1 MTKTLTPK
9 QEDFLE
15 ALLGD
20 VEKPDQNLVKQI
32 KTDQIIA
39 NRFQPRKSFNE
50 ESLNEL
56 AESIKRH
63 GILSPIIVRE
73 ISLDSYEIVAGERRF
88 RAATK
93 NKLNEVPCIVESFEN
108 QDSLEVALIE
118 NLQREDLNPV
128 EEAQGYDRLNREFG
142 LTQEDISTFT
152 GKARS
157 TIANALRI
165 LNLPQEVL
173 VLISSGKIDK
183 GHAKVLLSLKN
194 PKDIISQA
202 KTISAQGISVSA
214 LSSSMRKKNKKP
226 NTDPDIQ
233 SLIEELSNNFGH
245 KVSINRKSKN
255 KGQIEITY
263 TNADEREIIIDKL
276 KTFNRD

>member
-1 MTKTLTPK
+1 MSDEGKMSK
-9 QEDFLE
+9 GLE

-20 VEKPDQNLVKQI
+20 VEKLNKNLVKNI
-32 KTDQIIA
+32 KTEQIIP

-56 AESIKRH
+56 ADSIKRH

-73 ISLDSYEIVAGERRF
+73 ISFDSYEIVAGERRF
-88 RAATK
+88 RAANK
-93 NKLNEVPCIVESFEN
+93 NNLTEVPCIIESFEN

-128 EEAQGYDRLNREFG
+128 EEAQGYDRLKREFG
-142 LTQEDISTFT
+142 LTQEDISSFT

-173 VLISSGKIDK
+173 DLISAGKIDR

-194 PKDIISQA
+194 TKDIISQA
-202 KTISAQGISVSA
+202 KTISTQGISVSA
-214 LSSSMRKKNKKP
+214 LNSSMRKKTKKS

-233 SLIEELSNNFGH
+233 SLIEELSNSFGH
-245 KVSINRKSKN
+245 RVCISQKSKN
-255 KGQIEITY
+255 KGQIEIIY
-263 TNADEREIIIDKL
+263 TNKDEREIIIDKL
-276 KTFNRD
+276 KTFKGD

>member
-1 MTKTLTPK
+1 MSDERKLSK
-9 QEDFLE
+9 SLE

-56 AESIKRH
+56 ADSIKRH

-128 EEAQGYDRLNREFG
+128 
-142 LTQEDISTFT
+142 
-152 GKARS
+152 
-157 TIANALRI
+157 
-165 LNLPQEVL
+165 
-173 VLISSGKIDK
+173 
-183 GHAKVLLSLKN
+183 
-194 PKDIISQA
+194 
-202 KTISAQGISVSA
+202 
-214 LSSSMRKKNKKP
+214 
-226 NTDPDIQ
+226 
-233 SLIEELSNNFGH
+233 
-245 KVSINRKSKN
+245 
-255 KGQIEITY
+255 
-263 TNADEREIIIDKL
+263 
-276 KTFNRD
+276 

>member
-1 MTKTLTPK
+1 MSDEGKMSK
-9 QEDFLE
+9 GLE

-20 VEKPDQNLVKQI
+20 VEKPNKNLVKNI
-32 KTDQIIA
+32 KTEQIIP

-56 AESIKRH
+56 ADSIKRH

-73 ISLDSYEIVAGERRF
+73 ISFDSYEIVAGERRF
-88 RAATK
+88 RAANK
-93 NKLNEVPCIVESFEN
+93 NNLTEVPCIIESFEN

-128 EEAQGYDRLNREFG
+128 EEAQGYDRLKREFG
-142 LTQEDISTFT
+142 LTQEDISSFT

-173 VLISSGKIDK
+173 DLISAGKIDR

-194 PKDIISQA
+194 TKDIISQA
-202 KTISAQGISVSA
+202 KTISTQGISVSA
-214 LSSSMRKKNKKP
+214 LNSSMRKKTKKS

-233 SLIEELSNNFGH
+233 SLIEELSNSFGH
-245 KVSINRKSKN
+245 RVCISQKSKN
-255 KGQIEITY
+255 KGQIEIIY
-263 TNADEREIIIDKL
+263 TNKDEREIIIDKL
-276 KTFNRD
+276 KTFKGD

>member
-1 MTKTLTPK
+1 MSDEGKMSK
-9 QEDFLE
+9 GLE

-20 VEKPDQNLVKQI
+20 VEKPNKNLVKNI
-32 KTDQIIA
+32 KTEQIIP

-56 AESIKRH
+56 ADSIKRH

-73 ISLDSYEIVAGERRF
+73 ISFDSYEIVAGERRF
-88 RAATK
+88 RAANK
-93 NKLNEVPCIVESFEN
+93 NKLTEVPCIVESFEN

-128 EEAQGYDRLNREFG
+128 EEAQGYDRLKREFG
-142 LTQEDISTFT
+142 LTQEDISSFT

-157 TIANALRI
+157 TIANAFRI

-173 VLISSGKIDK
+173 DLISAGKIDK

-194 PKDIISQA
+194 TKDIINQA
-202 KTISAQGISVSA
+202 KKISTQGISVNA
-214 LSSSMRKKNKKP
+214 LSASMRNKTKKS

-233 SLIEELSNNFGH
+233 SLMEELSNGFGH
-245 KVSINRKSKN
+245 RVNISQKSKN
-255 KGQIEITY
+255 KGQIEIIY
-263 TNADEREIIIDKL
+263 TNADERETIIDKL
-276 KTFNRD
+276 KTFKGD

>member
-1 MTKTLTPK
+1 MSDEGKMSK
-9 QEDFLE
+9 GLE

-20 VEKPDQNLVKQI
+20 VEKPNKSLVKNI
-32 KTDQIIA
+32 KTEQIIP

-56 AESIKRH
+56 ADSIKRH

-73 ISLDSYEIVAGERRF
+73 ISFDSYEIVAGERRF
-88 RAATK
+88 RAANK
-93 NKLNEVPCIVESFEN
+93 NNLTEVPCIIESFEN

-128 EEAQGYDRLNREFG
+128 EEAQGYDRLKREFG
-142 LTQEDISTFT
+142 LTQEDISSFT

-173 VLISSGKIDK
+173 DLISAGKIDR

-194 PKDIISQA
+194 TKDIIKQA
-202 KTISAQGISVSA
+202 KTISTQGISVSA
-214 LSSSMRKKNKKP
+214 LNSSMRKKTKKP

-233 SLIEELSNNFGH
+233 SLIEELSNSFGH
-245 KVSINRKSKN
+245 RVCISQKSKN
-255 KGQIEITY
+255 KGQIEIIY
-263 TNADEREIIIDKL
+263 TNTDEREIIIDKL
-276 KTFNRD
+276 KTFKGD

>member
-1 MTKTLTPK
+1 MSDERKLSK
-9 QEDFLE
+9 SLE

-56 AESIKRH
+56 ADSIKRH

-93 NKLNEVPCIVESFEN
+93 NKLNEVPCIVETFEN

-128 EEAQGYDRLNREFG
+128 EEAQGYDRLKREFG
-142 LTQEDISTFT
+142 LTQEDISSFT

-173 VLISSGKIDK
+173 DLISSGKIDK

-194 PKDIISQA
+194 PKDIINQA

-245 KVSINRKSKN
+245 KVSINQKSKN

-276 KTFNRD
+276 KTFNDD

>member
-1 MTKTLTPK
+1 MSDERKLSK
-9 QEDFLE
+9 GLE

-20 VEKPDQNLVKQI
+20 VEKPNQSLVKQI
-32 KTDQIIA
+32 KIEQIIA

-56 AESIKRH
+56 ADSIKRH

-128 EEAQGYDRLNREFG
+128 EEAQGYDRLKREFS
-142 LTQEDISTFT
+142 LTQED
-152 GKARS
+152 
-157 TIANALRI
+157 
-165 LNLPQEVL
+165 
-173 VLISSGKIDK
+173 
-183 GHAKVLLSLKN
+183 LLSL
-194 PKDIISQA
+194 IHISEPTRQ
-202 KTISAQGISVSA
+202 
-214 LSSSMRKKNKKP
+214 P
-226 NTDPDIQ
+226 
-233 SLIEELSNNFGH
+233 
-245 KVSINRKSKN
+245 
-255 KGQIEITY
+255 
-263 TNADEREIIIDKL
+263 
-276 KTFNRD
+276 

>member
-1 MTKTLTPK
+1 MSDERKLSK
-9 QEDFLE
+9 SLE

-20 VEKPDQNLVKQI
+20 VEKPNQNLVKKI
-32 KTDQIIA
+32 KIEQIIA

-56 AESIKRH
+56 ANSIKRH

-128 EEAQGYDRLNREFG
+128 EEAQGYDRLKREFG
-142 LTQEDISTFT
+142 LTQEDISSFT

-173 VLISSGKIDK
+173 DLISEGKIDK

-194 PKDIISQA
+194 TKDIISRA

-214 LSSSMRKKNKKP
+214 LSSLMRKKTKKY

-233 SLIEELSNNFGH
+233 PLIEELSNNFGH
-245 KVSINRKSKN
+245 RVSINQKSKN

-263 TNADEREIIIDKL
+263 TNTDEREIIIDKL
-276 KTFNRD
+276 KTFKGD

>member
-1 MTKTLTPK
+1 MSDERKLSK
-9 QEDFLE
+9 SLE

-56 AESIKRH
+56 ADSIKRH

-128 EEAQGYDRLNREFG
+128 EEAQGYDRLKREFG
-142 LTQEDISTFT
+142 LTQEDISSFT

-173 VLISSGKIDK
+173 DLISSGKIDK

-194 PKDIISQA
+194 PKDIINQA

-245 KVSINRKSKN
+245 KVSINQKSKN

-276 KTFNRD
+276 KTFNDD

>member
-1 MTKTLTPK
+1 MSDEGKMSK
-9 QEDFLE
+9 GLE

-20 VEKPDQNLVKQI
+20 VEKPNKNLVKNI
-32 KTDQIIA
+32 KTEQIIP

-56 AESIKRH
+56 ADSIKRH

-73 ISLDSYEIVAGERRF
+73 ISFDSYEIVAGERRF
-88 RAATK
+88 RAANK
-93 NKLNEVPCIVESFEN
+93 NNLTEVPCIIESFEN

-128 EEAQGYDRLNREFG
+128 EEAQGYDRLKREFG
-142 LTQEDISTFT
+142 LTQEDISSFT

-157 TIANALRI
+157 TIANAFRI

-173 VLISSGKIDK
+173 DLISAGKIDK

-194 PKDIISQA
+194 TKDIINQA
-202 KTISAQGISVSA
+202 KKISTQGITVNA
-214 LSSSMRKKNKKP
+214 LSSSMREKTKKS

-233 SLIEELSNNFGH
+233 SLMEELSNGFGH
-245 KVSINRKSKN
+245 RVSISQKSKN
-255 KGQIEITY
+255 KGQIEIIY

-276 KTFNRD
+276 KTFKGD

>member
-1 MTKTLTPK
+1 MSDEKKLSK
-9 QEDFLE
+9 GLE

-20 VEKPDQNLVKQI
+20 VEKPNQNLVKQI

-56 AESIKRH
+56 ADSIKRH

-128 EEAQGYDRLNREFG
+128 EEAQGYDRLKREFG

-165 LNLPQEVL
+165 LKLPQEVL
-173 VLISSGKIDK
+173 DLISSGKIDK

-245 KVSINRKSKN
+245 KVSINQKSKN

-263 TNADEREIIIDKL
+263 TNADEREVIIDKL
-276 KTFNRD
+276 KTFNGD

>member
-1 MTKTLTPK
+1 MSDEGKMSK
-9 QEDFLE
+9 GLE

-20 VEKPDQNLVKQI
+20 VEKPNKSLVKNI
-32 KTDQIIA
+32 KTEQIIP

-56 AESIKRH
+56 ADSIKRH

-73 ISLDSYEIVAGERRF
+73 ISFDSYEIVAGERRF
-88 RAATK
+88 RAANK
-93 NKLNEVPCIVESFEN
+93 NNLTEVPCIIESFEN

-128 EEAQGYDRLNREFG
+128 EEAQGYDRLKREFG
-142 LTQEDISTFT
+142 LTQEDISSFT

-173 VLISSGKIDK
+173 DLISAGKIDR

-194 PKDIISQA
+194 TKDIINQA
-202 KTISAQGISVSA
+202 KTISTQGISVSA
-214 LSSSMRKKNKKP
+214 LNSSMRKKTKKS

-233 SLIEELSNNFGH
+233 SLIEELSNSFGH
-245 KVSINRKSKN
+245 RVCISQKSKN
-255 KGQIEITY
+255 KGQIEIIY
-263 TNADEREIIIDKL
+263 TNTDEREIIIDKL
-276 KTFNRD
+276 KTFKGD

>member
-1 MTKTLTPK
+1 MSDERKLSK
-9 QEDFLE
+9 SLE

-56 AESIKRH
+56 ADSIKRH

-128 EEAQGYDRLNREFG
+128 EEAQGYDRLKREFG
-142 LTQEDISTFT
+142 LTQEDISSFT

-173 VLISSGKIDK
+173 DLISSGKIDK

-194 PKDIISQA
+194 PKDIINQA

-214 LSSSMRKKNKKP
+214 LSSSMRKKTKKP

-245 KVSINRKSKN
+245 KVSINQKSKN
-255 KGQIEITY
+255 KG
-263 TNADEREIIIDKL
+263 K
-276 KTFNRD
+276 

>member
-1 MTKTLTPK
+1 MSDERKLSK
-9 QEDFLE
+9 SLE

-56 AESIKRH
+56 ADSIKRH

-73 ISLDSYEIVAGERRF
+73 ISLNSYEIVAGERRF

-118 NLQREDLNPV
+118 NL
-128 EEAQGYDRLNREFG
+128 
-142 LTQEDISTFT
+142 
-152 GKARS
+152 
-157 TIANALRI
+157 
-165 LNLPQEVL
+165 
-173 VLISSGKIDK
+173 
-183 GHAKVLLSLKN
+183 
-194 PKDIISQA
+194 
-202 KTISAQGISVSA
+202 
-214 LSSSMRKKNKKP
+214 
-226 NTDPDIQ
+226 
-233 SLIEELSNNFGH
+233 SLIH
-245 KVSINRKSKN
+245 I
-255 KGQIEITY
+255 
-263 TNADEREIIIDKL
+263 
-276 KTFNRD
+276 

>member
-1 MTKTLTPK
+1 MSDERKLSK
-9 QEDFLE
+9 SLE
-15 ALLGD
+15 VLLGD

-56 AESIKRH
+56 ADSIKRH

-93 NKLNEVPCIVESFEN
+93 NKLNEVPCIVETFEN

-128 EEAQGYDRLNREFG
+128 EEAQGYDRLKREFG
-142 LTQEDISTFT
+142 LTQEDISSFT

-173 VLISSGKIDK
+173 DLISSGKIDK

-194 PKDIISQA
+194 PKDIINQA

-245 KVSINRKSKN
+245 KVSINQKSKN

-276 KTFNRD
+276 KTFNDD

>member
-1 MTKTLTPK
+1 MSDERKLSK
-9 QEDFLE
+9 SLE

-56 AESIKRH
+56 ADSINRH

-118 NLQREDLNPV
+118 NLQRC
-128 EEAQGYDRLNREFG
+128 
-142 LTQEDISTFT
+142 
-152 GKARS
+152 
-157 TIANALRI
+157 
-165 LNLPQEVL
+165 
-173 VLISSGKIDK
+173 
-183 GHAKVLLSLKN
+183 LL
-194 PKDIISQA
+194 
-202 KTISAQGISVSA
+202 
-214 LSSSMRKKNKKP
+214 
-226 NTDPDIQ
+226 
-233 SLIEELSNNFGH
+233 
-245 KVSINRKSKN
+245 
-255 KGQIEITY
+255 Y
-263 TNADEREIIIDKL
+263 TSPSP
-276 KTFNRD
+276 RDQ

>member
-1 MTKTLTPK
+1 MSDERKLSK
-9 QEDFLE
+9 SLE

-56 AESIKRH
+56 ADSIKRH

-88 RAATK
+88 RAATR

-128 EEAQGYDRLNREFG
+128 EEAQGYDRLKREFG
-142 LTQEDISTFT
+142 LTQEDISSFT

-173 VLISSGKIDK
+173 DLISSGKIDK

-202 KTISAQGISVSA
+202 KTISAQGMSVSA
-214 LSSSMRKKNKKP
+214 LSSSMRKKTKKP

-245 KVSINRKSKN
+245 KVSINQKSKN

-276 KTFNRD
+276 KTFNDD

>member
-1 MTKTLTPK
+1 MSDERRLSKS
-9 QEDFLE
+9 LE

-56 AESIKRH
+56 ADSIKRH

-128 EEAQGYDRLNREFG
+128 EEAQGYDRLKREFG
-142 LTQEDISTFT
+142 LTQEDISSFT

-173 VLISSGKIDK
+173 DLISSGKIDK

-194 PKDIISQA
+194 PKDIINQA

-245 KVSINRKSKN
+245 KVSINQKSKN

-276 KTFNRD
+276 KTFNDD

>member
-1 MTKTLTPK
+1 MSDERKLSK
-9 QEDFLE
+9 SLE

-56 AESIKRH
+56 ADSIKRH

-73 ISLDSYEIVAGERRF
+73 ISLDSYEIVAGERWF

-118 NLQREDLNPV
+118 NLHREALNPV
-128 EEAQGYDRLNREFG
+128 EEAPGYARLKRELG
-142 LTQEDISTFT
+142 
-152 GKARS
+152 
-157 TIANALRI
+157 
-165 LNLPQEVL
+165 
-173 VLISSGKIDK
+173 
-183 GHAKVLLSLKN
+183 
-194 PKDIISQA
+194 
-202 KTISAQGISVSA
+202 
-214 LSSSMRKKNKKP
+214 
-226 NTDPDIQ
+226 
-233 SLIEELSNNFGH
+233 
-245 KVSINRKSKN
+245 
-255 KGQIEITY
+255 
-263 TNADEREIIIDKL
+263 
-276 KTFNRD
+276 

>member
-1 MTKTLTPK
+1 MSDEGKMSK
-9 QEDFLE
+9 GLE

-20 VEKPDQNLVKQI
+20 VEKPNKNLVKNI
-32 KTDQIIA
+32 KTEQIIP

-56 AESIKRH
+56 ADSIKRH

-73 ISLDSYEIVAGERRF
+73 ISFDSYEIVAGERRF
-88 RAATK
+88 RAANK
-93 NKLNEVPCIVESFEN
+93 NNLTEVPCIIESFEN

-128 EEAQGYDRLNREFG
+128 EEAQGYDRLKREFG
-142 LTQEDISTFT
+142 LTQEDISSFT

-173 VLISSGKIDK
+173 DLISAGKIDR

-194 PKDIISQA
+194 TKDIINQA
-202 KTISAQGISVSA
+202 KRISTQGISVSA
-214 LSSSMRKKNKKP
+214 LNSSMRKKTKKS

-233 SLIEELSNNFGH
+233 SLIEELSNSFGH
-245 KVSINRKSKN
+245 RVCISQKSKN
-255 KGQIEITY
+255 KGQIEIIY
-263 TNADEREIIIDKL
+263 TNTDEREIIIDKL
-276 KTFNRD
+276 KTFKGD

>member
-1 MTKTLTPK
+1 MSDEGKMSK
-9 QEDFLE
+9 GLE

-20 VEKPDQNLVKQI
+20 VEKPNKNLVKNI
-32 KTDQIIA
+32 KTEQIIP

-56 AESIKRH
+56 ADSIKRH

-73 ISLDSYEIVAGERRF
+73 ISFDSYEIVAGERRF
-88 RAATK
+88 RAANK
-93 NKLNEVPCIVESFEN
+93 NNLTEVPCIIESFEN

-128 EEAQGYDRLNREFG
+128 EEAQGYDRLKREFG
-142 LTQEDISTFT
+142 LTQEDISSFT

-165 LNLPQEVL
+165 LNLPQQVL
-173 VLISSGKIDK
+173 DLISAGKIDR

-194 PKDIISQA
+194 TKDIISQA
-202 KTISAQGISVSA
+202 KTISTQGISVSA
-214 LSSSMRKKNKKP
+214 LNSSMRKKTKKS

-233 SLIEELSNNFGH
+233 SLIEELSNSFGH
-245 KVSINRKSKN
+245 RVCISQKSKN
-255 KGQIEITY
+255 KGQIEIIY
-263 TNADEREIIIDKL
+263 TNKDEREIIIDKL
-276 KTFNRD
+276 KTFKGD

>member
-1 MTKTLTPK
+1 M
-9 QEDFLE
+9 
-15 ALLGD
+15 
-20 VEKPDQNLVKQI
+20 
-32 KTDQIIA
+32 
-39 NRFQPRKSFNE
+39 
-50 ESLNEL
+50 
-56 AESIKRH
+56 
-63 GILSPIIVRE
+63 
-73 ISLDSYEIVAGERRF
+73 
-88 RAATK
+88 
-93 NKLNEVPCIVESFEN
+93 CI
-108 QDSLEVALIE
+108 
-118 NLQREDLNPV
+118 R
-128 EEAQGYDRLNREFG
+128 DR
-142 LTQEDISTFT
+142 DISSFT

-173 VLISSGKIDK
+173 DLISSGKIDK

-202 KTISAQGISVSA
+202 KTISAQGMSVSA
-214 LSSSMRKKNKKP
+214 LSSSMRKKTKKP

-245 KVSINRKSKN
+245 KVSINQKSKN

-276 KTFNRD
+276 KTFNDD

>member
-1 MTKTLTPK
+1 MSDERKMSK
-9 QEDFLE
+9 GLE

-20 VEKPDQNLVKQI
+20 VEKQKQNLVKQI
-32 KTDQIIA
+32 KTAQIIP

-88 RAATK
+88 RAAIK
-93 NKLNEVPCIVESFEN
+93 NNLHQVPSIVESFEN

-128 EEAQGYDRLNREFG
+128 EEAQGYDRLKREFS
-142 LTQEDISTFT
+142 LTQEDISSFT

-173 VLISSGKIDK
+173 DLISAGRIDK

-194 PKDIISQA
+194 TDDVINQA
-202 KTISAQGISVSA
+202 KKISAQGMSVSA
-214 LSSSMRKKNKKP
+214 LSSSMRKKIKKSDI
-226 NTDPDIQ
+226 DPDIQ
-233 SLIEELSNNFGH
+233 SLTEVLSNNFGH
-245 KVSINRKSKN
+245 KVTINQKSKN

-263 TNADEREIIIDKL
+263 NNVDERENIIHKL
-276 KTFNRD
+276 KTFKSD

>member
-1 MTKTLTPK
+1 MSDERKLSK
-9 QEDFLE
+9 SLE

-20 VEKPDQNLVKQI
+20 VEKPNQNLVKKI
-32 KTDQIIA
+32 KIEQIIA

-56 AESIKRH
+56 ANSIKRH

-128 EEAQGYDRLNREFG
+128 EEAQGYDRLKREFG
-142 LTQEDISTFT
+142 LTQEDISSFT

-173 VLISSGKIDK
+173 DLISEGKIDK

-194 PKDIISQA
+194 TKDIISRA
-202 KTISAQGISVSA
+202 KTISAQGISVSE
-214 LSSSMRKKNKKP
+214 LSSSVRKKTKKY

-233 SLIEELSNNFGH
+233 PLIEELSNNFGH
-245 KVSINRKSKN
+245 RVSINQKSKN
-255 KGQIEITY
+255 KGQIEIIY
-263 TNADEREIIIDKL
+263 TNTDEREIIIDKL
-276 KTFNRD
+276 KTFKGD

>member
-1 MTKTLTPK
+1 MSDERKLSK
-9 QEDFLE
+9 SLE
-15 ALLGD
+15 VLLGD

-56 AESIKRH
+56 ADSIKRH

-128 EEAQGYDRLNREFG
+128 EEAQGYDRLKREFG
-142 LTQEDISTFT
+142 LTQEDISSFT

-173 VLISSGKIDK
+173 DLISSGKIDK

-194 PKDIISQA
+194 PKDIINQA

-245 KVSINRKSKN
+245 KVSINQKSKN

-276 KTFNRD
+276 KTFNDD